1 MNQLFANII
10 VDATTLNKTFIF
22 KIPERLKNKIKR
34 GDKVLFPFGK
44 GNNEKEGFIFEILT
58 LDELKEKKF
67 YKEDD
72 FFKNADAIESL
83 KELKDIASEKIA
95 ASDILLKMAIF
106 ICKEYNAPIS
116 LCVNA
121 VLPVKKIVSKN
132 KRQKDVI
139 DDYVLKNK
147 YLPDDVLLNDEQQKV
162 INDIIIEHKKNEFD
176 EHLVYGVTGS
186 GKTEVYIKVIEEVL
200 TENKQVIVMIPEI
213 ALTHQT
219 VIRLK
224 EKFGDN
230 IAIIHSKMSKGEKY
244 IQYKK
249 CESGECKILVGPR
262 SALFAPFDNLGLMV
276 IDEVNDMAYKSDTTP
291 RFDTLTVARYR
302 CSEQKAT
309 LITLSATPTISL
321 YYDAKNNGR
330 INFHKLTN
338 RAIGELAKVTLVD
351 MREENRLGNKSIF
364 SRLLVDKIREK
375 LDKNEQIMLF
385 MNRRGYDTI
394 FTCKSCGETYKC
406 PHCDVGLVAHTDG
419 KMKCHYCDYEV
430 IEPMSCPLCGSMDIE
445 KYGMGTEKL
454 EELCIDLFPNARI
467 LRMDRDT
474 TKEKDAHDKIVEKFR
489 EGEADILIGTQMIVK
504 GHDFPRVTLV
514 AVLRAD
520 LSLYVQDYKAAE
532 DTFSLITQCV
542 GRSGRKLLGESI
554 VQAYDVDNYT
564 LKLAAKQD
572 FEKFYETELKYREKL
587 YYPPFSTLL
596 TLTITCPIEDLL
608 DTTVENLKT
617 LLETKNKVKAI
628 ILGPTKTNPEKI
640 QNAYRRRIIIKCK
653 NKIEARQFRALAL
666 KYIEYLRKNNIVK
679 VLADIE

>member
-1 MNQLFANII
+1 MNQIFANII

-22 KIPERLKNKIKR
+22 KIPDKLKGKIKR
-34 GDKVLFPFGK
+34 GDKVVFPFGI
-44 GNNEKEGFIFEILT
+44 GNNDKEGFVFEILT

-67 YKEDD
+67 YKEDA
-72 FFKNADAIESL
+72 FFKQDNAIDNL
-83 KELKDIASEKIA
+83 KELKMLADGKIA
-95 ASDILLKMAIF
+95 AGDILLKMAIF

-121 VLPVKKIVSKN
+121 VLPVKKVVNKN

-139 DDYVLKNK
+139 KNYVVTDDDKK
-147 YLPDDVLLNDEQQKV
+147 TDIELNDEQKKV
-162 INDIIIEHKKNEFD
+162 ADDIIKEHKKGDFD
-176 EHLVYGVTGS
+176 EHLVYGITGS

-200 TENKQVIVMIPEI
+200 NEGKQVIVMIPEI

-249 CESGECKILVGPR
+249 CEDNECKILVGPR

-276 IDEVNDMAYKSDTTP
+276 IDEINDMAYKSDTTP
-291 RFDTLTVARYR
+291 RYDTLTVARYR

-321 YYDAKNNGR
+321 YYEAKNNDR
-330 INFHKLTN
+330 IHFHKLSR
-338 RAIGELAKVTLVD
+338 RAVSTLSKVSLVD
-351 MREENRLGNKSIF
+351 MREEYRLGNKSIF
-364 SRLLVDKIREK
+364 SKLLIEKIKEK
-375 LDKNEQIMLF
+375 LDKKEQVMLF

-394 FTCKSCGETYKC
+394 FTCKNCGETYKC
-406 PHCDVGLVAHTDG
+406 PHCDVGLVSHTDG

-430 IEPMSCPLCGSMDIE
+430 VEPMCCPNCGSIDIE

-454 EELCIDLFPNARI
+454 EELCIDLFPNAKV

-474 TKEKDAHDKIVEKFR
+474 TKEKNAHDKIIKKFR
-489 EGEADILIGTQMIVK
+489 DGSADILIGTQMIVK
-504 GHDFPRVTLV
+504 GHDFPNVTLV

-542 GRSGRKLLGESI
+542 GRSGRKLSGESI

-564 LKLAAKQD
+564 LKLAVEQD
-572 FEKFYETELKYREKL
+572 FEKFYEEEIKYRKKL
-587 YYPPFSTLL
+587 YYPPFSVLL
-596 TLTITCPIEDLL
+596 TLTIASTIEELL
-608 DTTVENLKT
+608 DYTVDNLKT
-617 LLETKNKVKAI
+617 LLETKNKVEAT
-628 ILGPTKTNPEKI
+628 ILGPTKTNPEKV
-640 QNAYRRRIIIKCK
+640 QNYYRRKIVIKCK
-653 NKIEARQFRALAL
+653 NKIEARQFRSLAL
-666 KYIEYLRKNNIVK
+666 KYIEYLKKGNIIK